1 MLPMIIIYWKM
12 RMAKEMKPKII
23 RSISTENFVLCLASK
38 IFKGETKAYME
49 YTGMCTIVVR

>member
-1 MLPMIIIYWKM
+1 MIIIYWKM